1 MYKELTI
8 KNIKIFKNSQKLKV
22 APITLLYGENSS
34 GKTTLLKTFDIIHN
48 IFFESFVKRGKNV
61 GQKDNPFYRNETI
74 QNISAKKI
82 HFYTNQLNKK
92 PIKIEIKIDLPFD
105 LSSEQFVSIFTGI
118 QKKKVTVRSASLPMA
133 GGLISME
140 RSEEEKKLLVVP
152 ISMAMEIKYYPK
164 EEISRVKNIEIKRD
178 DGKSIIRLSREEKK
192 YKRLDMIWDNDEV
205 GYLPPS
211 FNRTLVR
218 PNRFSSA
225 YNRGRPVAEK
235 DYFVDDALYA
245 DYKIEIKNNFVWKD
259 CYQDYEKIFSN
270 NKETSEKLI
279 KFNTYIEIIN
289 KFKELQL
296 NSYTKKKSV
305 KTEYKYFS
313 YFVAKFIFSEN
324 ENNINQIE
332 TKKKEYLKKIY
343 VKSWSEKI
351 KKLYEKDHKDY
362 LNLSF
367 EEIDKSKTLYQIDRE
382 INSRNKMSYNQ
393 MRDYLFLRTLSKAT
407 NTNHY
412 ILKSFLGSKKP
423 VSFSKFA
430 KFAKMDIEGL
440 FKIRFYKRQDLD
452 IKHELIRENGKESTS
467 TFDLLQI
474 ISQYIFG
481 GLDKIFNE
489 TPTVFGAGFS
499 LPLFKDTLMN
509 PGLLKKVLKEIRE
522 TVNNY
527 VICHPS
533 KTNVPWNVP
542 NKTDFPENF
551 LDKTLHEIV
560 KKEKKSA
567 NIIIRDELNRRKNE
581 IEHFIDPRLIR
592 SDGANFHTALISERG
607 KNHTINK
614 KFKNKL
620 NKILKEVLNLE
631 LVVVSP
637 EFLEKIFKDP
647 EQLAAFKI
655 AHRRGYAYPTTSTL
669 SPLGS
674 RRSSRTKFIMLRDLK
689 FKKYF
694 HIHGEE
700 VGKGPT
706 NILPFLAQLL
716 SEKPNLVYI
725 IQELENNWH
734 PKYQAKIIDLIAK
747 TMLTS
752 KNKNFILET
761 HSELFILQIKKL
773 VQRGVLKPLDVSI
786 NFISR
791 TKSGNSK
798 ITNIPLN
805 DIGGFEKEWPGGF
818 FTERMDVLTS

>member
-8 KNIKIFKNSQKLKV
+8 KNIKIFKEEQKLKI

-82 HFYTNQLNKK
+82 HFYSNQLNNK
-92 PIKIEIKIDLPFD
+92 PIKIEVKIDLPFD
-105 LSSEQFVSIFTGI
+105 LSSEQLASIFTGI
-118 QKKKVTVRSASLPMA
+118 QKKNMIVRNTPLFMA
-133 GGLISME
+133 GGLVSME
-140 RSEEEKKLLVVP
+140 KSEEQKKLLVVP

-164 EEISRVKNIEIKRD
+164 EEISRVKNIVIKRD

-192 YKRLDMIWDNDEV
+192 YKRLDQIWDNNKV

-211 FNRTLVR
+211 FNKTLVR

-235 DYFVDDALYA
+235 DYFVDNALYA

-259 CYQDYEKIFSN
+259 CYQDYRKIFLKD
-270 NKETSEKLI
+270 KETSNKLI

-296 NSYTKKKSV
+296 DSYNKKSV
-305 KTEYKYFS
+305 KAEYKYFS
-313 YFVAKFIFSEN
+313 YFVAKFIFSKKI
-324 ENNINQIE
+324 NNINEIE
-332 TKKKEYLKKIY
+332 TKKKDCLKKIY

-351 KKLYEKDHKDY
+351 KKLYEKDYKNY

-367 EEIDKSKTLYQIDRE
+367 GEVDGSKKLYEIDLE
-382 INSRNKMSYNQ
+382 IKSRNKKSYNK
-393 MRDYLFLRTLSKAT
+393 MRDYLFFTALSKAES
-407 NTNHY
+407 TNHY
-412 ILKSFLGSKKP
+412 ILKSFLASKKP

-430 KFAKMDIEGL
+430 KFAKIDIEGL
-440 FKIRFYKRQDLD
+440 FRVRFYKRQDLD
-452 IKHELIRENGKESTS
+452 IKHELIRENGKQSTS

-474 ISQYIFG
+474 MSQYIYG

-489 TPTVFGAGFS
+489 SPTVFGAKFS

-560 KKEKKSA
+560 KTEKKSA
-567 NIIIRDELNRRKNE
+567 NLIIRDELDRRKNE
-581 IEHFIDPRLIR
+581 REHFIDPKLIR

-631 LVVVSP
+631 LIVVSP

-655 AHRRGYAYPTTSTL
+655 AHRRGFAYPTTSTL

-674 RRSSRTKFIMLRDLK
+674 RRSSRTKFIMLRDLR
-689 FKKYF
+689 FKKKF

-716 SEKPNLVYI
+716 SEKPNLVYV

-747 TMLTS
+747 RMLMS

-773 VQRGVLKPLDVSI
+773 VQRGILKPIDVSI

-791 TKSGNSK
+791 TKDGNSK